1 MLGFRNVSPQN
12 ARNMVTRG
20 LGLIACVCA
29 LAACSSNDDDGNGT
43 GNGNGPSS
51 NGGTW
56 NGSGSTSNQ
65 GANNGT
71 GNDGIIFSSGGNSS
85 SQGGQGTTSSSG
97 GVSSATDICASTDLA
112 GCVGDRYAG
121 EQIPLDIY
129 IMFDVSCSM
138 SCPSEETGPGLCCRG
153 GPRPRIDQVRNATT
167 TFLRDPA
174 SAGMG
179 VGIGYFGF
187 MQGGQTSC
195 DPSRYSSPSVAIA
208 NLPGNA
214 DALVNSLN
222 SVEPTG
228 ETPTGAAIRG
238 ACTYASQWQA
248 KTPGHKTVVLLVTD
262 GFPEAPST
270 SQNGGCTPTI
280 QDAVQAATTC
290 ANHNPPLPV
299 YVVGVGEQLANL
311 GDIAVAGGTKQP
323 FIVGG
328 ADITQQIVTALNQI
342 RALAQIP
349 CHVKLPPPPAGQDLK
364 IDQVNVGYCAPGG
377 TGTIFT
383 NVPDAPGCDAN
394 GGGWY
399 YDDPAD
405 PKQIILCGP
414 TCDLVNTPGGSLF
427 ASVGCQTKSSV
438 R

>member
-1 MLGFRNVSPQN
+1 
-12 ARNMVTRG
+12 MVTRG
-20 LGLIACVCA
+20 LSLIACVCA
-29 LAACSSNDDDGNGT
+29 IVACSSNNDDGNGA
-43 GNGNGPSS
+43 SS
-51 NGGTW
+51 NGGA
-56 NGSGSTSNQ
+56 G
-65 GANNGT
+65 NGT
-71 GNDGIIFSSGGNSS
+71 GAENGIIFTSTGGSSSGQGGQ
-85 SQGGQGTTSSSG
+85 SQGGQSQG
-97 GVSSATDICASTDLA
+97 GLGQGGPSASAGGASASAGDVCASTDLA

-153 GPRPRIDQVRNATT
+153 GPNPRIDQVRNATT
-167 TFLRDPA
+167 TFLKDPA

-179 VGIGYFGF
+179 VGIGYFGY

-195 DPSRYSSPSVAIA
+195 DPSRYSSPSVPIG

-222 SVEPTG
+222 AAQPTG

-238 ACTYASQWQA
+238 ACIYASQWQA

-262 GFPEAPST
+262 GFPEAPTT

-290 ANHNPPLPV
+290 SSHNPSLPV
-299 YVVGVGEQLANL
+299 YVVGVGAQLANL

-328 ADITQQIVTALNQI
+328 ADITQQIITALNQI

-364 IDQVNVGYCAPGG
+364 IDQVNVGYCAPSG
-377 TGTIFT
+377 TGTIFN
-383 NVPDAPGCDAN
+383 NVPDAMGCDGM

-399 YDDPAD
+399 YDDPAN

>member
-1 MLGFRNVSPQN
+1 
-12 ARNMVTRG
+12 MVTRG
-20 LGLIACVCA
+20 LGLLACVCA
-29 LAACSSNDDDGNGT
+29 IVACSSNNDDAGNG
-43 GNGNGPSS
+43 GSS
-51 NGGTW
+51 KGGT
-56 NGSGSTSNQ
+56 GSGSGGQSNQ
-65 GANNGT
+65 GANANTGT
-71 GNDGIIFSSGGNSS
+71 GNESGIIFANGGNSTGLGGSSASSGGA
-85 SQGGQGTTSSSG
+85 
-97 GVSSATDICASTDLA
+97 SAAGDICASTDLA

-138 SCPSEETGPGLCCRG
+138 SCPAEETGPGLCCRG
-153 GPRPRIDQVRNATT
+153 GPNPRIDQVRNATT

-179 VGIGYFGF
+179 VGIGYFGY

-195 DPSRYSSPSVAIA
+195 DPSRYSSPSVPIS

-214 DALVNSLN
+214 DALVASLN
-222 SVEPTG
+222 SVQPTG

-290 ANHNPPLPV
+290 ANHDPPLPV
-299 YVVGVGEQLANL
+299 YVVGVGMQLTNL

-364 IDQVNVGYCAPGG
+364 LDQVNVGYCAPSGEG
-377 TGTIFT
+377 SIFN
-383 NVPDAPGCDAN
+383 NVPDAKGCDGM